1 MTDLVSRTGGKARKY
16 DPLTH
21 FLLQHGYMVVF
32 AGVLAEQLGLPFPSG
47 SLLLAAGALLGTHRL
62 NAVATLGTAITA
74 SLISDSVWYC
84 LGRRRGGAILVHAC
98 SVSLDPDTC
107 VSQMHRVYSRFGAK
121 ALLFCKFVP
130 GLGTLGPP
138 MAGMVGLAPWKF
150 LSLDAGGAF
159 VWAGN
164 YVLLGWLFRYQ
175 LETLTAGMARFS
187 ALFGGLIGLT
197 LAAYVTAKFIQ
208 RRRIYRTLMVAKITP
223 AELKRR
229 MDARENLVIL
239 DVRTVD
245 ERREGRIPGSLQFE
259 QDKLSSILP
268 EISHAEVILYSSSPN
283 EEEDARAALQLQRRG
298 VRRVRPLEGGFEGW
312 HSLGLPVEQ
321 SAAQAGPI

>member
-1 MTDLVSRTGGKARKY
+1 MHT
-16 DPLTH
+16 LTH
-21 FLLQHGYMVVF
+21 FLFQHGYMIVF
-32 AGVLAEQLGLPFPSG
+32 AGVLAEQVGLPFPSG

-62 NAVATLGTAITA
+62 NPVAILGTAITA

-84 LGRRRGGAILVHAC
+84 LGRRRGGTILGHAC
-98 SVSLDPDTC
+98 RVSLDPDTC
-107 VSQMHRVYSRFGAK
+107 VSQMHDFYSRYGAK
-121 ALLFCKFVP
+121 ALLFCKFIP

-159 VWAGN
+159 AWAGN
-164 YVLLGWLFRYQ
+164 YVLLGWLFRTQ

-187 ALFGGLIGLT
+187 ALFGALIGLA
-197 LAAYVTAKFIQ
+197 LAAYVTAKVIQ
-208 RRRIYRTLMVAKITP
+208 RKRIYRTLMVAEITP
-223 AELKRR
+223 GELKRR

-239 DVRTVD
+239 DLRTLD

-268 EISHAEVILYSSSPN
+268 EMAQAEVILYSSSPN
-283 EEEDARAALQLQRRG
+283 EAENARAALQLKRRG

-312 HSLGLPVEQ
+312 HSLGLPVER
-321 SAAQAGPI
+321 SAAQAGPM